1 MTQRYLLTGLLLA
14 GMAFVP
20 AVSMSAATKECPVS
34 RATPESYK
42 WNFKNEASQL
52 LDRVRTDAL
61 DARHHAATL
70 ESEAEDTDI
79 DWRFDADQLNTI
91 RHDINDMG
99 NVLCRLE
106 TIRRVASPQEKHVI
120 DRTFPLIS
128 SMAGNADAAIKN
140 LNQNQLDFWQPV
152 YKTYADNLYTDA
164 RKLSNAIGR
173 FEAQANT
180 RS

>member
-1 MTQRYLLTGLLLA
+1 MTQRYLFTGLLLA

-20 AVSMSAATKECPVS
+20 AIPMPAATGKCTVS
-34 RATPESYK
+34 KATPESYK
-42 WNFKNEASQL
+42 WNFKHEASRL
-52 LDRVRTDAL
+52 LDQVRRDAL

-70 ESEAEDTDI
+70 ESVAEDTDV

-106 TIRRVASPQEKHVI
+106 TIRRVASPQEKRAI
-120 DRTFPLIS
+120 DRTFPLVA
-128 SMAGNADAAIKN
+128 SMAGNADAAITN
-140 LNQNQLDFWQPV
+140 LNRNQLDFWKPL

-164 RKLSNAIGR
+164 RKLSNAIGQ